1 MKGGEKR
8 PNIVVL
14 FPDQLRALSLPLYGE
29 HQIETPNIDRL
40 ASGGMVLD
48 QAISNCPV
56 CTPAR
61 AMLVTGRYPQT
72 TGHLINT
79 TRTRHSEISIADA
92 FAHQGYRTAWVGKWH
107 LHTGLWPALDRMPQ
121 HPDWVP
127 QGRDRLGFQ
136 YWRAYNQHMVY
147 FDGFVH
153 KDDWNYERWDGYET
167 NGLLN
172 YGFEFMDEVCNSAKG
187 SSDGAP
193 TGKGG
198 DNDPF
203 LLFLSPHQPHFTP
216 FEFAPPEYYE
226 RLPTDLTMPANVPPE
241 MQDTSK
247 DMYRHYL
254 AMILAIDDMLGRLLD
269 YLDAKGIADNT
280 IVLFASDHGTQGGS
294 QGVNPWSKKNPYES
308 SIRIPGIVRY
318 PKKIKPN
325 SRSNALVSMVDLFPT
340 LCGLAG
346 IPVPRSVEGDD
357 LSAALLINGN
367 ENGNGDSNDS
377 AFIMNFSKWFDWF
390 QTGAEWR
397 GVRTQQFTYAKW
409 LDGKAEYYDLV
420 EDPLQMNN
428 LAGRGA
434 ANEKRLES
442 MLIDHQQRRCDE
454 LVACTEW
461 KSWLDEQRRV
471 VRNAFGE
478 LSHPESMPDWS
489 LLH

>member
-1 MKGGEKR
+1 MVEPSR
-8 PNIVVL
+8 PNVVVV
-14 FPDQLRALSLPLYGE
+14 FPDQLRAQSLPLWGE
-29 HQIETPNIDRL
+29 TQIVTPNIDRL
-40 ASGGMVLD
+40 AAQGMIFD

-92 FAHQGYRTAWVGKWH
+92 FAHQGYQTAWVGKWH

-167 NGLLN
+167 QGLLK
-172 YGFEFMDEVCNSAKG
+172 YGLEFMDQV
-187 SSDGAP
+187 
-193 TGKGG
+193 G
-198 DNDPF
+198 DDPF

-216 FEFAPPEYYE
+216 FEFAPEKFYQSLPENLS
-226 RLPTDLTMPANVPPE
+226 LPPNVP
-241 MQDTSK
+241 QHQQTASQ

-254 AMILAIDDMLGRLLD
+254 AMTLAVDEMLGGLLD
-269 YLDAKGIADNT
+269 YLDRTGKAENT
-280 IVLFASDHGTQGGS
+280 IVLFTSDHGTQAGS
-294 QGVNPWSKKNPYES
+294 QGVNPWSKKNPYDAS
-308 SIRIPGIVRY
+308 VRVPGIVRY
-318 PKKIKPN
+318 PGRVAAGERHN
-325 SRSNALVSMVDLFPT
+325 SLVNMVDWFPS

-346 IPVPRSVEGDD
+346 VPVPRSVEGQDR
-357 LSAALLINGN
+357 SAWWTGELWSDAD
-367 ENGNGDSNDS
+367 EA
-377 AFIMNFSKWFDWF
+377 AFLMNFSKWFDWF
-390 QTGAEWR
+390 QDGAEWR
-397 GVRTQQFTYAKW
+397 GVRTTNYTYCRR
-409 LDGKAEYYDLV
+409 LNGPV
-420 EDPLQMNN
+420 ELYSLQDDPWQSKN
-428 LAGRGA
+428 LAGQGLSEEA
-434 ANEKRLES
+434 RLADQ
-442 MLIDHQQRRCDE
+442 LRQIQKVRADE
-454 LVACTEW
+454 LVACTQW
-461 KSWLDEQRRV
+461 KHWLDDQRRV

-478 LSHPESMPDWS
+478 LSHPESLPDWS